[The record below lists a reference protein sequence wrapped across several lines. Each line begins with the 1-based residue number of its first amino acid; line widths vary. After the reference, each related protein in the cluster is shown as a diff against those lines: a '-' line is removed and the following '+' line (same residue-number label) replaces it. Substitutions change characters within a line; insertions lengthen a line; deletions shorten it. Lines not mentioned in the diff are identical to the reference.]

1 MFDLYK
7 KRNFSDIFNDTLSF
21 FKLRGKNY
29 FANYFIING
38 GLLVLLALL
47 IYLISRIYFENIFL
61 SGSNPESQQMLNQ
74 YFDSNS
80 GYFIGGAV
88 VVTLLL
94 IVISILNYSF
104 PVVYLNL
111 AEKGKEEPTSKEI
124 GKALKQKL
132 GRILTFSLLSLIT
145 FIPLL
150 VILGTL
156 LVLLSM
162 IIIGIPLMVIAIPA
176 FMCWMFL
183 SFYVYLNSGEGYF
196 TAMGKGFSMLL
207 KNFWVHMGAT
217 LIISVLLHILQS
229 ILSIIPYI
237 VGMFVMLLDTGNS
250 SGNEKLGTLGI
261 LMLIT
266 FILSTVF
273 SYILGNILM
282 VSQGM
287 IYYSCEEED
296 KNHSLH
302 SEIDLIGT
310 DIE

>member
-21 FKLRGKNY
+21 FKLKGKNY
-29 FANYFIING
+29 FTNYFIING
-38 GLLVLLALL
+38 GLLVILALL
-47 IYLISRIYFENIFL
+47 MYLISRIFFENIFL
-61 SGSNPESQQMLNQ
+61 TDSNPQSQQMLGE

-80 GYFIGGAV
+80 PYFVGGAIV
-88 VVTLLL
+88 VAVLLL
-94 IVISILNYSF
+94 VITILNYSF
-104 PVVYLNL
+104 PVLYLNL
-111 AEKGKEEPTSKEI
+111 IEKGREEPTAKEI
-124 GKALKQKL
+124 IKELKAKL
-132 GRILTFSLLSLIT
+132 GKVILFSLLSLIT
-145 FIPLL
+145 FIPIM
-150 VILGTL
+150 VILGAI

-162 IIIGIPLMVIAIPA
+162 LLIGIPLMIIAFPA

-183 SFYVYLNSGEGYF
+183 TFYIYLNSQDGYF
-196 TAMGKGFSMLL
+196 SAMGKGFSMLL

-217 LIISVLLHILQS
+217 LIIYVLLYILQS
-229 ILSIIPYI
+229 IISFIPYI
-237 VGMFVMLLDTGNS
+237 VGILIMLLDAGSSTGD
-250 SGNEKLGTLGI
+250 EKLGVMGI
-261 LMLIT
+261 LLLVT
-266 FILSTVF
+266 FIISTLF

-287 IYYSCEEED
+287 IYYSCEEDD